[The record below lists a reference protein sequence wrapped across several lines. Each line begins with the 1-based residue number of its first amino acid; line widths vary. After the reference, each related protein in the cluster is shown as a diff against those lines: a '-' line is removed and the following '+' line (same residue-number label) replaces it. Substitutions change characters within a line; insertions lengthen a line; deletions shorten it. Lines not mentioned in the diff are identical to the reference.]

1 MMTIPKFRE
10 YGLFNIYMMVGYIF
24 KTTRYISVCDD
35 QFVCSCYRNTPQ
47 FMKKVD
53 LIKRIESMSQAHL
66 AGETRTPEF
75 NDVVSYSE
83 SDSGDFSDWLDNRY
97 FNTTEVR
104 EVEYWFDEEMFE
116 ERVEIYSELIER
128 FVK

>member
-1 MMTIPKFRE
+1 
-10 YGLFNIYMMVGYIF
+10 
-24 KTTRYISVCDD
+24 
-35 QFVCSCYRNTPQ
+35 
-47 FMKKVD
+47 MKKAD

-66 AGETRTPEF
+66 AGETKTPEF
-75 NDVVSYSE
+75 NNVVSYSE
-83 SDSGDFSDWLDNRY
+83 SDSGDCSDWLDNRY

-104 EVEYWFDEEMFE
+104 EAKYWFDEEMFE